1 MPFATKLNCEEKIPF
16 YANTAGFLPLL
27 PYQPAKM
34 YLSNSK
40 LTAYSNPGFQVT
52 ASIE

>member
-27 PYQPAKM
+27 PYQTAKI
-34 YLSNSK
+34 YLFNSE
-40 LTAYSNPGFQVT
+40 LTGYCTVT
-52 ASIE
+52 GLSSDSLH